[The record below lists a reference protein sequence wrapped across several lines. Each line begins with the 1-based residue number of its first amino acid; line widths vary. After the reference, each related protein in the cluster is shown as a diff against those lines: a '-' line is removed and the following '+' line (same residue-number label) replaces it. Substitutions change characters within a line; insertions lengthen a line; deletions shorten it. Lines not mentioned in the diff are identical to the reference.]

1 MYLIS
6 LYFDKKTDNRIRT
19 YIQNIAEKT
28 GNTYMVDHDVPP
40 HITLSAFEIC
50 NENLLVD
57 AIDKVIVKKNTGM
70 LQWIGIG
77 VFKNSTI
84 FIQPI
89 LNEYLHDL
97 SCKIY
102 ESIINLPGV
111 KVSKYYKPFSWLPHT
126 TIAKQ
131 LSEQEMQTAFPILSK
146 SFGMFEGDVVRIELA
161 KKSPYRELA
170 SWDLKQE

>member
-1 MYLIS
+1 MYLVS
-6 LYFDKKTDNRIRT
+6 VYFDKKTDNRIRT

-131 LSEQEMQTAFPILSK
+131 LSEQEMQTAFQILSK